1 MFDSKIYND
10 GDLIVGK
17 MSGVIEPQS
26 FINGIFWQID
36 CRNVGEVKKDF
47 SQLYYDDDIES
58 VVITEKDI
66 TRIAE
71 INTGIGVNVGRFRT
85 ALVLRHPELFG
96 WPNFTRCWRKNTV
109 TRLRYSISLKRV
121 SPGWNM
127 TTLTLTSS
135 NCKNGAPDWNRT
147 SDLWLRRPTLYP
159 AELRAHFNVG

>member
-47 SQLYYDDDIES
+47 SQLYYDDDVES
-58 VVITEKDI
+58 VVVTEKDI

-85 ALVLRHPELFG
+85 ALVLRHPEII
-96 WPNFTRCWRKNTV
+96 
-109 TRLRYSISLKRV
+109 RLAKFHQILAKKHGYEVEIFA
-121 SPGWNM
+121 
-127 TTLTLTSS
+127 TLEEGFAWLVFD
-135 NCKNGAPDWNRT
+135 NPDP
-147 SDLWLRRPTLYP
+147 DVIKL
-159 AELRAHFNVG
+159 

>member
-85 ALVLRHPELFG
+85 ALVLRHPEII
-96 WPNFTRCWRKNTV
+96 
-109 TRLRYSISLKRV
+109 RLAKFHQVLAKKHGYEVEIFDKLET
-121 SPGWNM
+121 GFAWLEYDN
-127 TTLTLTSS
+127 
-135 NCKNGAPDWNRT
+135 PDP
-147 SDLWLRRPTLYP
+147 DLIKL
-159 AELRAHFNVG
+159 